1 MASPARPPSSGF
13 RSPLPPEAPQES
25 ALSRVRFPELYPK
38 IVYLTVEQLL
48 IAPLTFI
55 SFLLSLA
62 LIDSRNHSLR
72 THSHSPSRPQ
82 PSSFLGHLKSF
93 LHSLIYKPAASS
105 PYAYIKSPN
114 KEKDGKGN
122 GGKGEKGTEE
132 EPWLRDAAV
141 AAMYGSY
148 LGTVLQDPAVIAVLT
163 WGITDKYTW
172 LNGEDA
178 RMDGEKERPLPFDA
192 AMQPVA
198 AYGAEVK
205 ALAGAPAR
213 G

>member
-1 MASPARPPSSGF
+1 MTSPARPASSGF

-25 ALSRVRFPELYPK
+25 ALSR
-38 IVYLTVEQLL
+38 LL

-72 THSHSPSRPQ
+72 THSHSPSRPP
-82 PSSFLGHLKSF
+82 PSSYLGHIKSF

-122 GGKGEKGTEE
+122 GGKVGKGKEE
-132 EPWLRDAAV
+132 EPWHWHTKQRHMMKAE
-141 AAMYGSY
+141 M
-148 LGTVLQDPAVIAVLT
+148 
-163 WGITDKYTW
+163 
-172 LNGEDA
+172 EDA
-178 RMDGEKERPLPFDA
+178 FRLRKWVVLVLLAAGVVAVFGLVAVVRWVQYVWRNWGVIGLPEPLHINWPKTIIHGDIF
-192 AMQPVA
+192 
-198 AYGAEVK
+198 GRGREV
-205 ALAGAPAR
+205 
-213 G
+213 

>member
-1 MASPARPPSSGF
+1 MKMASPARPPSSGF

-132 EPWLRDAAV
+132 EPWHWHTKQRHMMKAE
-141 AAMYGSY
+141 M
-148 LGTVLQDPAVIAVLT
+148 
-163 WGITDKYTW
+163 
-172 LNGEDA
+172 EDA
-178 RMDGEKERPLPFDA
+178 FKLRKWVVLVLLA
-192 AMQPVA
+192 AGVVA
-198 AYGAEVK
+198 VFGLVAVVRWAQYVWRNWGVMHINWPTTIMCGDIFGGGRK
-205 ALAGAPAR
+205 V
-213 G
+213 